1 MEAWNKSIY
10 NWQFPGNMLVVGRT
24 GCSKRHFV
32 QKLGLNKFF
41 DKRVKTEWVT
51 GIEIDGQ
58 REAEIQSR
66 CNYQVEFHFATEP
79 EELIPLT

>member
-51 GIEIDGQ
+51 GIEIDG
-58 REAEIQSR
+58 
-66 CNYQVEFHFATEP
+66 
-79 EELIPLT
+79 